1 MKSQDTLKVFLA
13 LAVLVLVSAVS
24 FGIYLL
30 VR

>member
-13 LAVLVLVSAVS
+13 LAVLVLVSSVS

>member
-13 LAVLVLVSAVS
+13 LAVSVLVSAVCY
-24 FGIYLL
+24 GIYLV

>member
-1 MKSQDTLKVFLA
+1 MKSQDALKVFLA

-24 FGIYLL
+24 YGIYLV

>member
-13 LAVLVLVSAVS
+13 LAVLVLVTAVCY
-24 FGIYLL
+24 GTYLV